1 MKHRPNTR
9 SILLPR
15 GGPVGVSWHL
25 DLDLTTFNF
34 TPVFRNK
41 NLVCRCRRLR
51 RYSNILQ
58 PLRRFLVLQVGRDGI
73 VPFDL
78 NTSKSSPATP
88 PFRPF
93 SDRKYSRAHLWVGLL
108 LNWWS
113 DGVEYLDTCQIAE
126 RTVLISG
133 DGLLITYKWMK
144 LDLNRYYHQPADCV

>member
-93 SDRKYSRAHLWVGLL
+93 SDRKYSRAHFEQVYCLTDDQMEQSRHLPDSRENSANQWRWLINHIQMNEVGF
-108 LNWWS
+108 
-113 DGVEYLDTCQIAE
+113 EQ
-126 RTVLISG
+126 VLPPTS
-133 DGLLITYKWMK
+133 
-144 LDLNRYYHQPADCV
+144 